1 MASLS
6 VDMSKAG
13 QGALKLPVWCARYVA
28 AMKIVGKA
36 KPTEI
41 DDMLLTFSAAR
52 PEVVTQCQLD
62 YGDLIRQVPKE
73 DRKAVEAQISAHVP
87 MMISRSVEIQ
97 KAPGART
104 AGFGSSS
111 RMLTGFDVAVG
122 LGTVWLLWR
131 TLGRLSR

>member
-1 MASLS
+1 MATLS

-13 QGALKLPVWCARYVA
+13 QGATKLPVWCARYVA

-36 KPTEI
+36 KPAEV
-41 DDMLLTFSAAR
+41 DDMLLAFAHAD
-52 PEVVTQCQLD
+52 PDVVTQCQLD
-62 YGDLIRQVPKE
+62 YGDLLKRVPKE

-87 MMISRSVEIQ
+87 VMISRSVEIQ

-111 RMLTGFDVAVG
+111 RTLTGFDTAVG
-122 LGTVWLLWR
+122 LGTLWLLWR
-131 TLGRLSR
+131 TLGQLSR